1 MAYIDLTGRVALV
14 TGAGQGIGLA
24 IARRLATAGASVA
37 IADVN
42 EPGAREAAHGV
53 VAEGMAATAFVCDVS
68 KRNSVEHM
76 VDDVLTK
83 YGHID
88 ILVNNA
94 GIDLPHVP
102 IQEQTDDYWNQII
115 AVNLTGVFH
124 CCRAVIPHMIER
136 KTGRIVNISSI
147 AGMEGRPN
155 QVSYCSSKAGVVGL
169 TKALAREVAQHNIF
183 VNTITPALI
192 VTPLSSKIPPEEIK
206 KFIEPIPLSRPGK
219 PEEVAAVV
227 HWLASDE
234 ASFTT
239 GAVFNVTGGRATY

>member
-1 MAYIDLTGRVALV
+1 VALV